1 MLPNKP
7 ESYWVKNED
16 GMYHVEY
23 KEVDISKL
31 AEECNKKKHLKIS
44 ASGK

>member
-1 MLPNKP
+1 LFLIKNNKEVLPNKP

-31 AEECNKKKHLKIS
+31 AE
-44 ASGK
+44 